1 MLETLLDYNDHNNA
15 PLSNEKLQQSVSK
28 FMEETEEEEC
38 DTECNVNNVTMDT
51 FYNQS
56 PITTNTQ

>member
-15 PLSNEKLQQSVSK
+15 PFSNEKLQQSVSK
-28 FMEETEEEEC
+28 FMEETEEEEY
-38 DTECNVNNVTMDT
+38 DTECNVNNVTMYT